1 MSAAKVASREKPG
14 SDAVVE
20 AAAKPA
26 FVSRF
31 VGQPSMALGDRAVAD
46 VVARIEPFIE
56 RVEFREEFISEA
68 ISVIVG
74 ERRIRSGSDLI
85 RRLTFGRPALEQL
98 LFEATRGRSLDL
110 ISAGQ
115 ALVNDVRDLVMREKA
130 GELRP
135 FVPAP
140 VRKQKVDVLPGMPTK
155 SDQVRKA
162 WERIKPAPEG
172 FGVTAKRISL

>member
-1 MSAAKVASREKPG
+1 MSAVKMASRGKSVP
-14 SDAVVE
+14 E
-20 AAAKPA
+20 AGAEGVAKPV

-31 VGQPSMALGDRAVAD
+31 IGQSGMALGDRAVASA
-46 VVARIEPFIE
+46 VARLEPFIE
-56 RVEFREEFISEA
+56 RVEFREEFITEA
-68 ISVIVG
+68 VSVIVG
-74 ERRIRSGSDLI
+74 ERRIGTGSDLI
-85 RRLTFGRPALEQL
+85 RRLTCGRPALGQI
-98 LFEATRGRSLDL
+98 LFEATRGRSIDL

-115 ALVNDVRDLVMREKA
+115 ALVNAVRDLVRREKA

-140 VRKQKVDVLPGMPTK
+140 VRKQEMDVLPGMPTK

-172 FGVTAKRISL
+172 FGVTAKRISF